1 MAQNNHAWSQTEGR
15 EEFDKF
21 RMIQDKSYES
31 DFDKA
36 IKKMKN
42 KKD

>member
-1 MAQNNHAWSQTEGR
+1 
-15 EEFDKF
+15 
-21 RMIQDKSYES
+21 MIQDKSYES

-42 KKD
+42 KKQKGLSVKIEL